1 MDIGVEFQSNTME
14 ASGYFN
20 SLSDNFSFEA
30 GRVLQQMSLFS
41 QVLFQFTL
49 ESPSPLGCQQLFP
62 LPLFSARFAPI
73 N

>member
-30 GRVLQQMSLFS
+30 GRVL
-41 QVLFQFTL
+41 
-49 ESPSPLGCQQLFP
+49 
-62 LPLFSARFAPI
+62 
-73 N
+73 